1 MIRVNKFFIP
11 YIILLIVIG
20 FKGHLLMAFLIVI
33 FHEIVHYVTALCFG
47 FSGFDMEILPIGAV
61 LTLKDME
68 EITPKQDIIISLS
81 APIVNIAAAAIF
93 YKIYSQFGYSYASYL
108 YKGNLALGLFNILP
122 AFPLDGGRV
131 IRSFIAQKTIYR
143 RANQITMRFSIGF
156 GIALFILFLGML
168 FLHIVNLNIGII
180 AVFIIIYSYKEK
192 ERIAFII
199 MGDIIKKKVKFKKRG
214 YIENKSTSIYYKND
228 LINTLCIFDKNKYN
242 VFMIL
247 DDEMKVMDII
257 YEEEILEALKLY
269 GNMTIEQFIVKR
281 DEND

>member
-1 MIRVNKFFIP
+1 
-11 YIILLIVIG
+11 
-20 FKGHLLMAFLIVI
+20 MAFLIVI
-33 FHEIVHYVTALCFG
+33 FHEMVHYLTALCFG

-61 LTLKDME
+61 LTLRDME

-81 APIVNIAAAAIF
+81 APIVNIAAAVIF

-108 YKGNLALGLFNILP
+108 YKGNLALGLFNIFP

-131 IRSFIAQKTIYR
+131 LRSFIAQKTIYR

-156 GIALFILFLGML
+156 GIALFILFLGMT
-168 FLHIVNLNIGII
+168 FFHIVNLNIGII

-199 MGDIIKKKVKFKKRG
+199 MGDIIKKKTKFKKRG

-269 GNMTIEQFIVKR
+269 GNMTIEQFISKR
-281 DEND
+281 DENY